1 MRRPLIRA
9 PTALHTMPR
18 VLRRRRELDN
28 LRGRVAQLER
38 ELDDA
43 RLDPGLWVARR
54 VADELGLTVRSG
66 PFAGLRYV
74 ERAVGAP
81 HLADCLPAKL
91 LGSYECE
98 LHPAIE
104 RAIHDGFSTI
114 VNIGAADGYYAVGL
128 ALRMPETHVHAFEV
142 DDGRRELCEEIARVN
157 GVAERVETA
166 GACDPEWL
174 AAREDDCLLVM
185 DCEGC
190 EVSLL
195 GAEQAASL
203 SGSALIVEL
212 HDYIDP
218 RSSSVADAFRGTHS
232 VELIDAV
239 ARHSGEFPELEFL
252 GWKNRELAVS
262 EVRSH
267 PTRWL
272 VATRA

>member
-1 MRRPLIRA
+1 
-9 PTALHTMPR
+9 MPR
-18 VLRRRRELDN
+18 VLRRRRELDD

-66 PFAGLRYV
+66 PFEGMQYV

-91 LGSYECE
+91 LGCYEQE

-104 RAIHDGFSTI
+104 RQLQAGYSTI
-114 VNIGAADGYYAVGL
+114 VNVGAADGYYAVGL
-128 ALRMPETHVHAFEV
+128 ALRAPEARVHAFEV
-142 DDGRRELCEEIARVN
+142 DEGRRELCEEIARVN
-157 GVAERVETA
+157 GVAERVETG
-166 GACDPEWL
+166 GACAPEWL
-174 AAREDDCLLVM
+174 AALEGDCLLVM

-195 GAEQAASL
+195 GPEQAASL
-203 SGSALIVEL
+203 PGSALIVEL
-212 HDYIDP
+212 HDFIDP
-218 RSSSVADAFRGTHS
+218 RSSSVADRFRGTHE
-232 VELIDAV
+232 VKLVDAA
-239 ARHSGEFPELEFL
+239 ARHCGQFPELEFL

-267 PTRWL
+267 STRWL
-272 VATRA
+272 VATPA

>member
-1 MRRPLIRA
+1 MLG
-9 PTALHTMPR
+9 
-18 VLRRRRELDN
+18 VFGRRRELDD

-66 PFAGLRYV
+66 PFEGLRYV

-91 LGSYECE
+91 LGTYERE

-104 RAIHDGFSTI
+104 SLLQAGNSTI
-114 VNIGAADGYYAVGL
+114 VNVGAAEGYYAVGL
-128 ALRMPETHVHAFEV
+128 ALRAPSARVHAFEP
-142 DDGRRELCEEIARVN
+142 DAGRRRLCEELARVN
-157 GVAERVETA
+157 GVADRIETDSE
-166 GACDPEWL
+166 CDPAWL
-174 AAREDDCLLVM
+174 ATLEGDCLLVV

-190 EVSLL
+190 EVELL
-195 GAEQAASL
+195 GTEAAAGL
-203 SGSALIVEL
+203 TGSALIVEL
-212 HDYIDP
+212 HDFIDA
-218 RSSSVADAFRGTHS
+218 RAGDVAEAFRATHT
-232 VELIDAV
+232 VELVDAV
-239 ARHSGEFPELEFL
+239 PRHSGQYPELEFL

-272 VATRA
+272 VATPV

>member
-1 MRRPLIRA
+1 
-9 PTALHTMPR
+9 MPR
-18 VLRRRRELDN
+18 VLRRRRELDD
-28 LRGRVAQLER
+28 LRGRVAQLEQ

-91 LGSYECE
+91 LGSYELE

-104 RAIHDGFSTI
+104 RVIQAGYSTI
-114 VNIGAADGYYAVGL
+114 VNVGAADGYYTVGL
-128 ALRMPETHVHAFEV
+128 ALRAPHARVHAFEV
-142 DDGRRELCEEIARVN
+142 NDGRRDLCEEIARLN
-157 GVAERVETA
+157 GVATRIDTE
-166 GACDPEWL
+166 GACEPEWL
-174 AAREDDCLLVM
+174 AALGDDCLLVM

-190 EVSLL
+190 EVSLV
-195 GAEQAASL
+195 GPEQVANLA
-203 SGSALIVEL
+203 GSALIVEL
-212 HDYIDP
+212 HDFIDP
-218 RSSSVADAFRGTHS
+218 RSSGVADAFRRTHN
-232 VELIDAV
+232 VELIDA
-239 ARHSGEFPELEFL
+239 APRHSGDFPELDFL

-272 VATRA
+272 VATPA

>member
-1 MRRPLIRA
+1 MRS
-9 PTALHTMPR
+9 
-18 VLRRRRELDN
+18 VLGRRRELDD
-28 LRGRVAQLER
+28 LRGRVAQLEK

-54 VADELGLTVRSG
+54 VADQLGLTVRSG

-91 LGSYECE
+91 LGSYEKE

-104 RAIHDGFSTI
+104 QMLHANFETI
-114 VNIGAADGYYAVGL
+114 VNVGAADGYYAVGL
-128 ALRMPETHVHAFEV
+128 ALRAPEVRVNAFEV

-157 GVAERVETA
+157 GVAERVETG

-174 AAREDDCLLVM
+174 AALDGDCLLIM

-190 EVSLL
+190 EVALL
-195 GAEQAASL
+195 GPEQAASL

-212 HDYIDP
+212 HDFIDA
-218 RSSSVADAFRGTHS
+218 RSSDEITEALRGSH
-232 VELIDAV
+232 AV
-239 ARHSGEFPELEFL
+239 KIVHAEPRHSGEFPELEFL

-267 PTRWL
+267 PTSWA
-272 VATRA
+272 VATPL

>member
-1 MRRPLIRA
+1 MRR
-9 PTALHTMPR
+9 
-18 VLRRRRELDN
+18 VLGRRRELDD
-28 LRGRVAQLER
+28 LRGRVTQLEK

-54 VADELGLTVRSG
+54 VADELGLIVRSG

-91 LGSYECE
+91 LGSYEKE

-104 RAIHDGFSTI
+104 SVLQAGYSTI
-114 VNIGAADGYYAVGL
+114 VNVGAADGYYAVGL
-128 ALRMPETHVHAFEV
+128 ALRALEARVHAFEV

-157 GVAERVETA
+157 GVAERVETS
-166 GACDPEWL
+166 GACDPDWL
-174 AAREDDCLLVM
+174 AALDGDYLVIM

-190 EVSLL
+190 EVGLL
-195 GAEQAASL
+195 GPEQAAGL

-212 HDYIDP
+212 HDFIHA
-218 RSSSVADAFRGTHS
+218 RSSGQVTAALHDTHK
-232 VELIDAV
+232 VEIVHAEP
-239 ARHSGEFPELEFL
+239 RHSGEFPELDFL

-267 PTRWL
+267 PTSWAI
-272 VATRA
+272 ATPL

>member
-1 MRRPLIRA
+1 MF
-9 PTALHTMPR
+9 
-18 VLRRRRELDN
+18 RRRRELDD

-66 PFAGLRYV
+66 PFEGLRYV

-91 LGSYECE
+91 LGSYEQE
-98 LHPAIE
+98 LHHAIE
-104 RAIHDGFSTI
+104 SLLQAGNSTI
-114 VNIGAADGYYAVGL
+114 VNVGAAEGYYAVGL
-128 ALRMPETHVHAFEV
+128 ALRAPEARVHAFEV
-142 DDGRRELCEEIARVN
+142 NDGRRELCEEIARAN
-157 GVAERVETA
+157 GVAAQIETG
-166 GACDPEWL
+166 GACDAEWL
-174 AAREDDCLLVM
+174 AALEGDCLLVM

-190 EVSLL
+190 EVGLL
-195 GAEQAASL
+195 GPEPAAGL
-203 SGSALIVEL
+203 SGCALIVEL
-212 HDYIDP
+212 HDFIDS
-218 RSSSVADAFRGTHS
+218 RSASVADAFRPTHH
-232 VELIDAV
+232 VELVEAEP
-239 ARHSGEFPELEFL
+239 RHCGEFPELEFL

-272 VATRA
+272 VATPV

>member
-1 MRRPLIRA
+1 
-9 PTALHTMPR
+9 MPR
-18 VLRRRRELDN
+18 VLRRRRELDD

-91 LGSYECE
+91 LGSYELE

-104 RAIHDGFSTI
+104 RVIEAGYSTI
-114 VNIGAADGYYAVGL
+114 VNVGAADGYYAVGL
-128 ALRMPETHVHAFEV
+128 ALRAPKARVHAFEV
-142 DDGRRELCEEIARVN
+142 DDGRRELCEDIARLN
-157 GVAERVETA
+157 GVAERIDIG

-174 AAREDDCLLVM
+174 AALEDDCLLVM

-190 EVSLL
+190 EVGLL
-195 GAEQAASL
+195 GPEQAANL
-203 SGSALIVEL
+203 SRSTLIVEL
-212 HDYIDP
+212 HDFIDP
-218 RSSSVADAFRGTHS
+218 RSSDVAERFRGTHE
-232 VELIDAV
+232 VELVDASP
-239 ARHSGEFPELEFL
+239 RHSGEFPELDFL

-262 EVRSH
+262 EVRTH

-272 VATRA
+272 VATPI